1 MPLWNIYH
9 PQDAFSDEDKQAIA
23 ERITALYTDLPKFY
37 VGLVFHPVPSSSF
50 FIGGERADDFVRIS
64 VDHIARQIHE
74 DETRRRFLAA
84 VGRLLAPYVADRGLR
99 WEIHI
104 DETPFGL
111 WTIQDMRPPVPGTPQ
126 SEQWR
131 ADNRPTVP
139 AVSA

>member
-9 PQDAFSDEDKQAIA
+9 PQDAFSNEDKQAIA

-74 DETRRRFLAA
+74 DETRRRFLGA

>member
-50 FIGGERADDFVRIS
+50 FIGCERADDFVRIS

-74 DETRRRFLAA
+74 DETRRRFLGA